1 MFLVNV
7 PADRFWIAAS
17 AGMKATDQ
25 IYYMG
30 TIWVAQIL
38 GIA

>member
-1 MFLVNV
+1 
-7 PADRFWIAAS
+7 
-17 AGMKATDQ
+17 MKATDQ
-25 IYYMG
+25 TYYTYYME